1 MSLGV
6 CDSSWAWLGRAGGA
20 RLTGMTDGWLLGDS
34 VLLYMPLTLYQASWS
49 ILSWQWNRSR
59 SRNGVIPTSFQIS
72 ACVFYSSTLAKT
84 WHTWPVLEAS
94 KWFFSER
101 KYNKDMWQKAWIQC
115 VCVRERERM
124 RERVNEG
131 ERVRETRV
139 KAIDTVNPPHTPK
152 KSRAKKTAIFIWDLL
167 STYCKSETHLGDT
180 EINTNYLMQ
189 WTYTLTECLGWV
201 FPG

>member
-101 KYNKDMWQKAWIQC
+101 KYNKDMWQKAWIQY

-131 ERVRETRV
+131 EREWERLELRPLIQLIHHTHQK
-139 KAIDTVNPPHTPK
+139 KAEQRKLP
-152 KSRAKKTAIFIWDLL
+152 SLF
-167 STYCKSETHLGDT
+167 
-180 EINTNYLMQ
+180 EIY
-189 WTYTLTECLGWV
+189 
-201 FPG
+201 